1 MKDRLNKLVAQKKQ
15 KTEAA
20 AGKMFKN
27 ATVITSTL
35 LNQQLNQQQKQIKN
49 TAESETRTGI
59 HSYEHSRLSQLTMIG
74 TEIPD
79 KGHSVLFVI
88 VSNEDL
94 IQLLR

>member
-1 MKDRLNKLVAQKKQ
+1 MKKYQRWYSSLKDRLNKLVAQKKQ

-59 HSYEHSRLSQLTMIG
+59 RS
-74 TEIPD
+74 
-79 KGHSVLFVI
+79 
-88 VSNEDL
+88 
-94 IQLLR
+94 